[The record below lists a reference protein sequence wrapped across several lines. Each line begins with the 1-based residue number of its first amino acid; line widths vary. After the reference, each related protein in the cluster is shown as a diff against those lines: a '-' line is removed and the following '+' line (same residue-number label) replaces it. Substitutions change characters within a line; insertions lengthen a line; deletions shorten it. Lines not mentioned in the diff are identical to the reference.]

1 MPVNHCHAAFL
12 TNHYLN
18 PNPSH
23 LQTCSFLIITHQ
35 SNPHSQTLSNKPT
48 PKQPTTITMESL
60 KQGVNYVAET
70 VQQAASG
77 ASKETN
83 KQVAKD
89 SNAPIGTRYVFSTS
103 ITATPTNNHPV
114 PPLPRTPCPTRP
126 TRRPMRVR
134 PASTRRPSKFVLIE
148 ERHDTEITF

>member
-89 SNAPIGTRYVFSTS
+89 SNAPIGTR
-103 ITATPTNNHPV
+103 
-114 PPLPRTPCPTRP
+114 
-126 TRRPMRVR
+126 
-134 PASTRRPSKFVLIE
+134 ASAAKDALSDKADEKTHEGKASVHKEAI
-148 ERHDTEITF
+148 